1 MIICFNGIDGS
12 GKSSQA
18 QLLVERLR
26 AEGYPAVHVWTGG
39 KRSLRRPFIWIGK
52 RLLRLRARQR
62 QSRDATSRSAG
73 RSEYREYLSSTR
85 QVFKRR
91 GLRALWEQISL
102 IEHAIEIWLQVTP
115 HLLRGRI
122 VVCDRYLHDTILR
135 VAVLSGAPAERM
147 PDLLRKLRYYY
158 VPRVALG
165 LLIDVPPEVAMSR
178 KDDVPDI
185 AFLEQRVPLFRA
197 LAATLGMRVIDGARP
212 PEDVAKDVWRAVQ
225 PLLPQRHESP
235 LPERGR

>member
-18 QLLVERLR
+18 QLLVARLQ

-39 KRSLRRPFIWIGK
+39 KRSLRRPFIWLGK
-52 RLLRLRARQR
+52 RLLRSRARKR
-62 QSRDATSRSAG
+62 TSSDAAG
-73 RSEYREYLSSTR
+73 RSGSQSDYQAYLSSTE

-102 IEHAIEIWLQVTP
+102 IEHAVEIWAQVMP

-135 VAVLSGAPAERM
+135 VAVLSGTPPARM

-158 VPRVALG
+158 VPRITVG
-165 LLIDVPPEVAMSR
+165 LLIDVPADVAMSR

-185 AFLEQRVPLFRA
+185 AFLERRIPLFRA
-197 LAATLGMRVIDGARP
+197 LAATLNMRVIDGTRDP
-212 PEDVAKDVWRAVQ
+212 DEVAEDVWREVQ
-225 PLLPQRHESP
+225 PLLPRHRASP
-235 LPERGR
+235 LPEQGH